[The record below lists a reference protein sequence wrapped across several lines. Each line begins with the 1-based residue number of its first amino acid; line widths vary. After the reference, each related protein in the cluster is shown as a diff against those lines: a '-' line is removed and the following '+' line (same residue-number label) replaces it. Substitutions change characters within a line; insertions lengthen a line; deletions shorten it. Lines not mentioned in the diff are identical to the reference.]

1 MKKIKF
7 LATLLAAG
15 ALVACNE
22 TIEPQGSGENTP
34 TTGEGY
40 VKVAINMPT
49 TSGDMTKVDDSGIFD
64 DGLESEYAV
73 KSAALVF
80 FKASST
86 LSAGQT
92 PESEAIF
99 VKAYDVTTSLAG
111 EGGFDNQV
119 TNRHI
124 VLNEAPMA
132 GDGEQIY
139 ALAILNYT
147 SLFTVTAGGALQMNN
162 ADVFSNENNK
172 LADLQTK
179 VETSVNTVADNTAE
193 GKGFL
198 MTNSPLA
205 TTSTQAEITELT
217 KVQTLVPVTV
227 YAEETTAENSEAASI
242 YVERVVA
249 KVTLKGFDYNATGG
263 YTKDVKAE
271 DGDAFKGDKVKMEGW
286 VLNVT
291 NKSTNIVRNVDDIA
305 TWCSNNYGTDNRFL
319 GTTKIDNK
327 NLFRIYWGKD
337 HNYEVAYSNLTDASA
352 QFNIYNNKSSD
363 IPWNTNAEHDN
374 NSSPLYCLE
383 NTMYYNRQNENQTT
397 TLLLKT
403 TYIANPGSDD
413 QNFFMV
419 GNREETYT
427 VDTFKDL
434 VKNTLSLESDVVVD
448 VINPNG
454 GVYIYDGKET
464 AGNNDIRKILT
475 GLTKG
480 QANSLYNALGAIK
493 FYKDGASYYNTVLI
507 RHFSDNDT
515 DVDWDASEPDYGTKH
530 LGRYGV
536 LRNNWYEI
544 NISSISGP
552 GEPEIP
558 DPGTDPNDNTDGYIR
573 AEINVLSWAKRS
585 QDVNL

>member
-49 TSGDMTKVDDSGIFD
+49 TSGDMTKADPSFD

-111 EGGFDNQV
+111 EGGSDNQV

-162 ADVFSNENNK
+162 DDADVFSNENNK
-172 LADLQTK
+172 LAALQTK
-179 VETSVNTVADNTAE
+179 VETSVNIVADNATK

-205 TTSTQAEITELT
+205 TTSTQSEITDLT

-249 KVTLKGFDYNATGG
+249 KVTLKGFDYSATG
-263 YTKDVKAE
+263 YTKDVKTE
-271 DGDAFKGDKVKMEGW
+271 NGDAFEGDKVKMEGW

-305 TWCSNNYGTDNRFL
+305 IWCNNAYGTDNRFL

-337 HNYEVAYSNLTDASA
+337 HNYDVAYSNLNVASA
-352 QFNIYNNKSSD
+352 QFNIYNNESPD

-374 NSSPLYCLE
+374 SSSPLYCLE
-383 NTMYYNRQNENQTT
+383 NTMNYNCQNENQTT

-403 TYIANPGSDD
+403 TYIADPNSDD

-427 VDTFKDL
+427 VDSFKEL
-434 VKNTLSLESDVVVD
+434 VKNTLSLGSDVVVNVTD
-448 VINPNG
+448 PNG
-454 GVYIYDGKET
+454 GVYIYNGQET

-475 GLTKG
+475 GLTQE

-493 FYKDGASYYNTVLI
+493 FYKEGASYYNTVLI
-507 RHFSDNDT
+507 RHFSDDT
-515 DVDWDASEPDYGTKH
+515 DVDWDASEPNYDTKH

-544 NISSISGP
+544 NVSSISGP

-558 DPGTDPNDNTDGYIR
+558 DPGTDPNDNTEGYIR

-585 QDVNL
+585 QDVDL

>member
-49 TSGDMTKVDDSGIFD
+49 TSGDMTKADDSGIFD

-111 EGGFDNQV
+111 EGGSDKQV

-162 ADVFSNENNK
+162 DDADVFSNENNK
-172 LADLQTK
+172 LAALQTK
-179 VETSVNTVADNTAE
+179 VETSVNIVADNAT
-193 GKGFL
+193 KGFL

-205 TTSTQAEITELT
+205 TTSTQSEIIDDLT

-249 KVTLKGFDYNATGG
+249 KVTLKGFAYSATDG
-263 YTKDVKAE
+263 YTKDVKTE
-271 DGDAFKGDKVKMEGW
+271 NGDAFEGDKVKMEGW

-305 TWCSNNYGTDNRFL
+305 TWCNNAYGTDNRFL

-337 HNYEVAYSNLTDASA
+337 HNYDDAYRNLDDASA
-352 QFNIYNNKSSD
+352 QFNIYNNESPD
-363 IPWNTNAEHDN
+363 IPWNKNAEHDN
-374 NSSPLYCLE
+374 SSSPLYCLE
-383 NTMYYNRQNENQTT
+383 NTMDYNRQNENQTT

-403 TYIANPGSDD
+403 TYIADPNSED

-427 VDTFKDL
+427 VDSFKEL
-434 VKNTLSLESDVVVD
+434 VKNTLSLGSDVVVNVTD
-448 VINPNG
+448 PNG
-454 GVYIYDGKET
+454 GVYIYNGQET

-475 GLTKG
+475 SLNKE

-493 FYKDGASYYNTVLI
+493 FYKEGASYYNTVLI
-507 RHFSDNDT
+507 RHFSDDT
-515 DVDWDASEPDYGTKH
+515 DVDWDASEPNYGTKH

-544 NISSISGP
+544 NVSSISGP

-558 DPGTDPNDNTDGYIR
+558 DPGTDPNDNTEGYIR

-585 QDVNL
+585 QDVDL

>member
-86 LSAGQT
+86 LSAT

-111 EGGFDNQV
+111 EGGSDNQV

-172 LADLQTK
+172 LAALQTK
-179 VETSVNTVADNTAE
+179 VETSVNIVADNATK

-205 TTSTQAEITELT
+205 TTSTQSEITDLT
-217 KVQTLVPVTV
+217 KVRTLVPVTV

-249 KVTLKGFDYNATGG
+249 KVTLKGFAYSATDG
-263 YTKDVKAE
+263 YTKDVKTE
-271 DGDAFKGDKVKMEGW
+271 NGDAFEGDKVKMEGW

-291 NKSTNIVRNVDDIA
+291 NKSTNIVRNVDDI
-305 TWCSNNYGTDNRFL
+305 TIWCNNTYGTDNRFL

-337 HNYEVAYSNLTDASA
+337 HNYDVAYINLDDASA
-352 QFNIYNNKSSD
+352 QFNIYNNESSD

-374 NSSPLYCLE
+374 SSSPLYCLE
-383 NTMYYNRQNENQTT
+383 NTMKYDCQNENQTT

-403 TYIANPGSDD
+403 TYIADPNSDD

-427 VDTFKDL
+427 VDSFKEL
-434 VKNTLSLESDVVVD
+434 VKNTLSLGSDVVVNVTD
-448 VINPNG
+448 PNG
-454 GVYIYDGKET
+454 GVYIYNGQET

-475 GLTKG
+475 GLTKE

-493 FYKDGASYYNTVLI
+493 FYKEGASYYNTVLI
-507 RHFSDNDT
+507 RHFSDDT
-515 DVDWDASEPDYGTKH
+515 DVDWDASEPNYGTKH

-544 NISSISGP
+544 NVSSISGP

-558 DPGTDPNDNTDGYIR
+558 DPGTDPNDNTEGYIR

-585 QDVNL
+585 QDVDL